1 MKKILVIMFMVLL
14 CACSSD
20 IISESHIE
28 KAENIQNYDTLVF
41 TVNCDSLGEKLVSL
55 DSMQTLEVPMNV
67 ISSKKTRG
75 VITPVIGTITNLGN
89 NKTMWVYGLGENL
102 VPRYYCGT
110 DLRDMTISACYK
122 VSVRYDLN
130 EDYVVKGYTG
140 KKSGWSGAYVKNKQ
154 EKWQGQKGDTSYQE
168 FYTYAYNILSKVSG
182 VHTGK
187 DCWVP
192 CQVDSI
198 RIYVKIMQ

>member
-1 MKKILVIMFMVLL
+1 MKKIFSFIFIVLL

-20 IISESHIE
+20 IISETHME
-28 KAENIQNYDTLVF
+28 KTESVHDNDTLAFSVS
-41 TVNCDSLGEKLVSL
+41 CDSLAEKLATL

-89 NKTMWVYGLGENL
+89 KKTLWVYGLGDNL

-110 DLRDMTISACYK
+110 DMRDMTISTCYK

-130 EDYVVKGYTG
+130 DDYVVKGYTG
-140 KKSGWSGAYVKNKQ
+140 EKSGWEAVYVKNKQ

-168 FYTYAYNILSKVSG
+168 FYTYAFNIKAKASG
-182 VHTGK
+182 VNTGK

-198 RIYVKIMQ
+198 RIYVRIMQ